1 MYARNGFLDVRLSYT
16 TPVKPIKVVQTV
28 HFYFIVRVNR
38 VDVRMLNKTFS
49 FSILMQHVFVLT
61 KFAIFLWLYKL
72 CVKVTFVYIF
82 SSCIARMREV
92 RKLPPKNI
100 LVIVFKSLKTLRES
114 L

>member
-1 MYARNGFLDVRLSYT
+1 MRLSYT
-16 TPVKPIKVVQTV
+16 TPLEPIKVIQTA
-28 HFYFIVRVNR
+28 HFYFIVRVDR

-61 KFAIFLWLYKL
+61 KFVIFLWLYKL

-92 RKLPPKNI
+92 RKQPPKNI
-100 LVIVFKSLKTLRES
+100 LIIVFKSLKTLRES